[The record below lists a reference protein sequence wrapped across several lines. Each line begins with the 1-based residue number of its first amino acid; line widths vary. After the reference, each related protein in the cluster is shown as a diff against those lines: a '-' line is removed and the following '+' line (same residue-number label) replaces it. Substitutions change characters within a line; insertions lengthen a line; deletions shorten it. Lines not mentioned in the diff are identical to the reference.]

1 MTCSPETDPATM
13 RVRRPEM
20 GTRRILDEEE
30 THPTAD
36 RPHAARSGRRAGR
49 GSLGPRDR
57 KEARH
62 QRGDLPSLEEP
73 LRWNE
78 GRCDQAPEGAGKG
91 ERPLEEDR
99 RRAGSGHLYLKGGE
113 PKKLLSPTRRRA
125 AVEHVR
131 RRLDVSESLA
141 CRAIGQPRSTQR
153 YVGRPKAEW
162 DRWLVERMVGLSRE
176 NPRYGYRRVWALL
189 RREGWLVNKKRVH
202 RLWREEGLKVPG
214 GKQRKRLRLAE
225 GGSEN
230 GCIRK
235 RAGHKDH
242 VWSYDFV
249 MDETEDGRRLKM
261 MPVVDE
267 YTREC
272 LSIDVER
279 SITAEDVVDT
289 LASLF
294 RSRGEPAFI
303 RSDNG
308 PEFIARAI
316 KRWLDLSGVRTLF
329 IKPGSPWENAY
340 SETFIS
346 RFSDEVLKR
355 EVFTNLLEAKVLI
368 EDYRSYYN
376 HHRPHSALG
385 YQTPA
390 EFVAA
395 VELDRKVE
403 DAGGKLEE
411 LESVLTLS

>member
-1 MTCSPETDPATM
+1 
-13 RVRRPEM
+13 V
-20 GTRRILDEEE
+20 
-30 THPTAD
+30 
-36 RPHAARSGRRAGR
+36 
-49 GSLGPRDR
+49 
-57 KEARH
+57 
-62 QRGDLPSLEEP
+62 
-73 LRWNE
+73 
-78 GRCDQAPEGAGKG
+78 
-91 ERPLEEDR
+91 
-99 RRAGSGHLYLKGGE
+99 
-113 PKKLLSPTRRRA
+113 
-125 AVEHVR
+125 
-131 RRLDVSESLA
+131 
-141 CRAIGQPRSTQR
+141 IGQPRSCQR
-153 YVGRPKAEW
+153 YAGRKAQR
-162 DRWLVERMVGLSRE
+162 DRCLAERIVELSRE

-189 RREGWLVNKKRVH
+189 RREGWPVNKKRVH
-202 RLWREEGLKVPG
+202 RLWRQEGLKVPG
-214 GKQRKRLRLAE
+214 KQHKKRRLLLGE
-225 GGSEN
+225 SEN
-230 GCIRK
+230 GCTRR
-235 RAGHKDH
+235 RAEHKDH

-249 MDETEDGRRLKM
+249 MDLTEDGRRLKM

-279 SITAEDVVDT
+279 SITAEDVVVT

-308 PEFIARAI
+308 PEFIAKAV
-316 KRWLDLSGVRTLF
+316 KQWLDLSGVRTLY
-329 IKPGSPWENAY
+329 IEPGSPWENAY

-355 EVFTNLLEAKVLI
+355 EVFTNLLEAKVLV

-395 VELDRKVE
+395 ADLDRKVE
-403 DAGGKLEE
+403 YAGGKLEE